1 MKYIILSL
9 ILLIILLIV
18 NIRRTKNMFVNIFLI
33 INILLLILSILNNI
47 IGINYEVYSKI
58 KGILEL
64 GYALVFTYYTYTIT
78 VEKYFTKKEVISAL
92 SVVFLLC
99 SILMIIYPFSKQVS
113 DFYTS
118 NGLGYTV
125 CYISILVQIFFS
137 FILSLIYITKN
148 KLKIGKNGKPYLEGN
163 PFYIS
168 LSHSGDFVAVV
179 LSKFPVG
186 IDIQKTRRVN
196 SSIFKLI
203 FNENDNDF
211 YINSRNKSKAF
222 YKIWTFKESYL
233 KMTGEG
239 LTKPLKSV
247 FIDYNYDFNGSFFTN
262 YCIENIYWLEQAMQ
276 QLFPGVKDLTT
287 VSPKLK
293 ELKENP

>member
-92 SVVFLLC
+92 SVVFILC

-148 KLKIGKNGKPYLEGN
+148 KLIVNLPIISIILLTIINIILKDYNIVT
-163 PFYIS
+163 YIFT
-168 LSHSGDFVAVV
+168 LVT
-179 LSKFPVG
+179 
-186 IDIQKTRRVN
+186 I
-196 SSIFKLI
+196 I
-203 FNENDNDF
+203 FNISIIE
-211 YINSRNKSKAF
+211 SVKSK
-222 YKIWTFKESYL
+222 
-233 KMTGEG
+233 
-239 LTKPLKSV
+239 
-247 FIDYNYDFNGSFFTN
+247 
-262 YCIENIYWLEQAMQ
+262 
-276 QLFPGVKDLTT
+276 
-287 VSPKLK
+287 
-293 ELKENP
+293 